1 VLGRSAIGLRSS
13 GDVPAALFPLGP
25 RALFPMVVLMV
36 VGTRTAVS
44 RAIEADRAET
54 DGRPA
59 CCSMYHRAVELIGK
73 RWTGAILMVLMD
85 GPLRFSQI
93 KHLVPDLSDR
103 LLSERLKELE
113 GEGIV
118 ARYEEGAA
126 CSRAQ
131 YGLTAK
137 GRALEP
143 AVRALK
149 TWANTHL

>member
-1 VLGRSAIGLRSS
+1 MSVMASQRT
-13 GDVPAALFPLGP
+13 
-25 RALFPMVVLMV
+25 VVV
-36 VGTRTAVS
+36 RRETCCTA
-44 RAIEADRAET
+44 
-54 DGRPA
+54 
-59 CCSMYHRAVELIGK
+59 YHQAVELVGK
-73 RWTGAILMVLMD
+73 RWTGAILLVLMD

-118 ARYEEGAA
+118 TRYVETGPSARV
-126 CSRAQ
+126 Q
-131 YGLTAK
+131 YGLTPK